1 LFNARN
7 IGSNELLE
15 TASIEY
21 GPEVSRETLP
31 KKRRVLV
38 LSEIIAPY
46 RIPVFNALA
55 KHSGVNLHV
64 VFLAET
70 HAGLRQWRVYKDEI
84 AFSHEVLPSWR
95 FLTGKYDL
103 LLNWGLRSC
112 LNKFAPQ
119 TIICGGYNYP
129 ASWEALWWKQR
140 HQVELVLWSESNSE
154 DARAGKAWVEWLK
167 TYFIARCE
175 RFVVPGK
182 TSGEYLQS
190 LGSAQKDIFV
200 APNAVDNVWFKTRG
214 EEIRR
219 GAAEFRASRGLP
231 PRFVLFSGRLVPQK
245 GVFDLLEAY
254 AKLESDTRSQ
264 IGLVFAGDGFCRT
277 ELEQQSKR
285 ISPGVVRFPGFA
297 QREDLAG
304 FYALAEALILPTHSD
319 PWGLVV
325 NEAMACGLPII
336 VSSVA
341 GCSADLVKDGWNGY
355 IVPPGDSEKLSV
367 AINSLVRQPE
377 LRERMSARSAEWIQN
392 YSPEACAN
400 GLAVAAIGAGKGT
413 Q

>member
-1 LFNARN
+1 MP
-7 IGSNELLE
+7 
-15 TASIEY
+15 T
-21 GPEVSRETLP
+21 

-55 KHSGVNLHV
+55 KNEGVNLHV

-103 LLNWGLRSC
+103 LLNWGLRAC

-119 TIICGGYNYP
+119 TIICGGYNYL
-129 ASWEALWWKQR
+129 ASWEALWWKER
-140 HQVELVLWSESNSE
+140 HQVELVLWSESNSQ
-154 DARAGKAWVEWLK
+154 DSRRGKLWVERLK
-167 TYFIARCE
+167 SNFVARCE

-182 TSGEYLQS
+182 TSGEYLES
-190 LGSAQKDIFV
+190 LGSEHKDIFI
-200 APNAVDNVWFKTRG
+200 APNAVDNAWFKTRSD
-214 EEIRR
+214 EIRSR
-219 GAAEFRASRGLP
+219 AAEFRESLGLP
-231 PRFVLFSGRLVPQK
+231 PRYVLFSGRLVSQK

-254 AKLESDTRSQ
+254 AKLENDTRAQ
-264 IGLVFAGDGFCRT
+264 IGLVFAGDGVCRT
-277 ELEQQSKR
+277 ELEQRAKR
-285 ISPGVVRFPGFA
+285 ISPGLICFPGFA
-297 QREDLAG
+297 HREKLAG
-304 FYALAEALILPTHSD
+304 LYALAEALILPTHSD

-355 IVPPGDSEKLSV
+355 VVPPGDSDKLSA
-367 AINSLVRQPE
+367 AIDSLVRQPE
-377 LRERMSARSAEWIQN
+377 LRERMSARSMEWIQN
-392 YSPEACAN
+392 YSPQACAS
-400 GLAVAAIGAGKGT
+400 GLARAAIGAVAGT

>member
-1 LFNARN
+1 M
-7 IGSNELLE
+7 
-15 TASIEY
+15 
-21 GPEVSRETLP
+21 
-31 KKRRVLV
+31 RRRLV
-38 LSEIIAPY
+38 VITEIIAPY

-55 KHSGVNLHV
+55 KNKAVNLHV

-70 HAGLRQWRVYKDEI
+70 NSGLRQWRVYKNEI

-119 TIICGGYNYP
+119 TIICGGYNYI

-140 HQVELVLWSESNSE
+140 HQAELVLWSESNSQ
-154 DARAGKAWVEWLK
+154 DARGGRAWVESLK
-167 TYFIARCE
+167 KYFIARCE
-175 RFVVPGK
+175 RFVVPGA
-182 TSGEYLQS
+182 TSSKYLES
-190 LGSAQKDIFV
+190 LGSAQKDILV
-200 APNAVDNVWFKTRG
+200 APNAVDNVWFKTRAD
-214 EEIRR
+214 EIRSR
-219 GAAEFRASRGLP
+219 AAEFRESLGLP
-231 PRFVLFSGRLVPQK
+231 PRFLLFSGRLVPQK
-245 GVFDLLEAY
+245 GVFVLLEAY
-254 AKLESDTRSQ
+254 AKLEIDTRSQ
-264 IGLVFAGDGFCRT
+264 IGLVFAGDGLCKT
-277 ELEQQSKR
+277 ELEQEAKR
-285 ISPGVVRFPGFA
+285 MSPGVVCFPGFV

-304 FYALAEALILPTHSD
+304 LYALAEALILPTHSD

-377 LRERMSARSAEWIQN
+377 LGKKMSARSAEWIQN

-400 GLAVAAIGAGKGT
+400 GLARAAIGAGKGS